1 MRKIH
6 ETRVAL
12 IAAMTAIAGL
22 VTGQSAYAQVSDG
35 VVKIGVLTDIGGVY
49 GDLSGKGSVEAA
61 RIAAEEFGNKVLG
74 KPVEVIFADHQNKP
88 DVGATIARRWY
99 DEDKVDVILD
109 VATSS
114 VALAV
119 QFVAKERNKPVIFST
134 GATDALTN
142 KDCSPMGIAYTYDS
156 YSLGKVIGTA
166 VVKDGGDS
174 WFFIT
179 ADYAGGIGME
189 KSVKDVVL
197 ANHGTIVGGVRAP
210 FPTADFS
217 SYLLQAQQ
225 SKAKVIALANA
236 GTDTINAI
244 KQSKDFGIVAGGQEV
259 VAVLLFLTDVDALG
273 LDAAQGLLMS
283 TSFYWDQNDEARA
296 WSKKFGTRMGG
307 RMPTDVQAG
316 VGSAAGT
323 YLRAVQAT
331 GTDDGPTV
339 VKWMKEHPVN
349 DFFVK
354 NGHIRPDG
362 RMEKDMYLAKVKK
375 PSESKGRWDYLK
387 IVRTV
392 PGNEAFRPL
401 SQSECPLVKH

>member
-6 ETRVAL
+6 EARLVL

-22 VTGQSAYAQVSDG
+22 VTGQSAHAQVSDG
-35 VVKIGVLTDIGGVY
+35 VVKIGVLTDISGVY

-61 RIAAEEFGNKVLG
+61 RTAAEEFGNKVLD

-99 DEDKVDVILD
+99 DDDKVDVILD

-174 WFFIT
+174 WFFLT
-179 ADYAGGIGME
+179 ANYAGGIGME

-197 ANHGTIVGGVRAP
+197 ANHGTIVGGVRHP
-210 FPTADFS
+210 FPTGDFS

-236 GTDTINAI
+236 GTDTTNAI
-244 KQSKDFGIVAGGQEV
+244 KQSKDFGIVAGGQEI
-259 VAVLLFLTDVDALG
+259 VAVLLFLTDIDALG
-273 LDAAQGLLMS
+273 LDAAQGLLLS
-283 TSFYWDQNDEARA
+283 TSFYWDLSDEARA
-296 WSKKFGTRMGG
+296 WSQKFGTRMGG

-375 PSESKGRWDYLK
+375 PSESTGRWDYLK

-392 PGNEAFRPL
+392 PGSEAFRPL
-401 SQSECPLVKH
+401 NQSECPLVKH

>member
-1 MRKIH
+1 MS
-6 ETRVAL
+6 
-12 IAAMTAIAGL
+12 AIAKKGAVFAGVL
-22 VTGQSAYAQVSDG
+22 AMVLTAGQGVCAQVSDG
-35 VVKIGVLTDIGGVY
+35 VVKIGVLTDMGGAY
-49 GDLSGKGSVEAA
+49 SDLSGKGSVEAA
-61 RIAAEEFGNKVLG
+61 RLAAEEFGNKILG

-88 DVGATIARRWY
+88 DVGAAIARRWY
-99 DEDKVDVILD
+99 DEEKVDVILD
-109 VATSS
+109 VPTSS

-119 QFVAKERNKPVIFST
+119 QFVSRERNKPVIFST
-134 GATDALTN
+134 GATEALTN
-142 KDCSPMGIAYTYDS
+142 KECSPVGIAYTYDS
-156 YSLGKVIGTA
+156 YSLGKVIGSA
-166 VVKDGGDS
+166 VVKSGGDS
-174 WFFIT
+174 WFFLT

-189 KSVKDVVL
+189 KSVKDVVV
-197 ANHGTIVGGVRAP
+197 ADGGKIVGGVRHP

-236 GTDTINAI
+236 GSDTINAI
-244 KQSKDFGIVAGGQEV
+244 KQSKDFGIVQGGQEMV
-259 VAVLLFLTDVDALG
+259 TVLLFLTDIDSLG
-273 LDAAQGLLMS
+273 LDAAQGLLLS

-296 WSKKFGTRMGG
+296 WSKKFYDRTG

-316 VGSAAGT
+316 VGSAAGD

-331 GTDDGPTV
+331 GTDDGSTV

-354 NGHIRPDG
+354 NGHIRADG
-362 RMEKDMYLAKVKK
+362 RMEKDMYLAQVKK

-392 PGNEAFRPL
+392 PGSEAFRPL
-401 SQSECPLVKH
+401 AQSECPLVKH

>member
-1 MRKIH
+1 MTGMGRGCGALWGAAAML
-6 ETRVAL
+6 VAL
-12 IAAMTAIAGL
+12 T
-22 VTGQSAYAQVSDG
+22 VGQGASAQISDD
-35 VVKIGVLTDIGGVY
+35 VVKIGVLTDLGGAY

-61 RIAAEEFGNKVLG
+61 KLAAEEFGNKVLG

-88 DVGATIARRWY
+88 DVGAAIARRWY
-99 DEDKVDVILD
+99 DQEKVDIILD
-109 VATSS
+109 VPTSS

-119 QFVAKERNKPVIFST
+119 QFVARERNKPVIFST
-134 GATDALTN
+134 GATEALTN
-142 KDCSPMGIAYTYDS
+142 KECSPVGIAYTYDS
-156 YSLGKVIGTA
+156 YSLGKVIGSA
-166 VVKDGGDS
+166 VVKNGGDT
-174 WFFIT
+174 WFFLT

-189 KSVKDVVL
+189 KSVKDVVV
-197 ANHGTIVGGVRAP
+197 ADGGKIVGGVRHP

-244 KQSKDFGIVAGGQEV
+244 KQSKDFGIVKGGQEI
-259 VAVLLFLTDVDALG
+259 VAVLLFLTDIDSLG
-273 LDAAQGLLMS
+273 LDAAQGLLLS

-296 WSKKFGTRMGG
+296 WSKKFYDKVG

-316 VGSAAGT
+316 VGSAAGD
-323 YLRAVQAT
+323 YLRAVAAT

-354 NGHIRPDG
+354 NGHIRADG
-362 RMEKDMYLAKVKK
+362 RMDKDMYLAQVKT

-392 PGNEAFRPL
+392 PGSEAFRPL
-401 SQSECPLVKH
+401 AQSECPLVKH